1 MDGYQL
7 FDLLLQEIN
16 AKERNQQH
24 ESLKN
29 AKLDPVVVHKKSQ
42 RWDFHLHVTSLL
54 PAMVYHEL
62 WTQLTLRF
70 KELKSLKEVQLF
82 IHMEEKVKLEE
93 KLIQAYFPVIQQITG
108 VNQRH
113 EFQHGCHQQMPYI
126 NNDRVYLPVS
136 ESTLIPQIEANC
148 LTHLEKGYEQVGFH
162 PFHIHLIN
170 DASFE
175 RRRNEALQEE
185 VEQQTAAVVN
195 NYKEQ
200 KEQQRNQEATQW
212 GRAIK
217 HQPIELCDVTQEG
230 YVTVMGRLFY
240 TEIKELGRTTLY
252 TAYMTDY
259 TNSLTL
265 KVFCKNEQDIKKLST
280 FTKGM
285 WVKVTGNVRTDKY
298 FNDEL
303 VLFVEGI
310 AVVEHEERQDQAEEK
325 RVELHAHTMMSQ
337 LDAPLSVK
345 DLVNQAK
352 KFGHPAVAVTDHEV
366 VQSFPDAYQA
376 GKQMGVKILY
386 GLEAYVVDDGKA
398 IAYNEVHE
406 KLTDATYVVFDVETT
421 GFSSVYNR
429 IIELSAV
436 KMYKGNIIDEFE
448 HFIHID
454 EKLSPK
460 IIELTH
466 ITDELLAQQGED
478 EKAVIESF
486 MAFADGCILVAH
498 NSPFDMS
505 FLNAT
510 LRRHHL
516 NEARLPV
523 IDTLE
528 MARMALPE
536 MKRHGLKNL
545 SKHFNIALDNHHR
558 AIYDAE
564 ATAHVYW
571 KLFKLIESQK
581 NMHYHDDLN
590 KEMKRDE
597 SFKQLHPMHLN
608 IIVKN
613 QQGLKNLFKLVSLSH
628 VKYFYQVARIP
639 RSELIKYREG
649 LLFGSSCD
657 EGELF
662 KSMLDKGYE
671 ETKEKAKFY
680 DYIEVMPVD
689 FYRPLIVQEK
699 VKSEK
704 EIEDVVKQLVSLG
717 EELEIPVVATGN
729 VHYLDHHDKVYRE
742 VLVATKM
749 KGRRINLPDTPYLT
763 TEEMLTA
770 FSYLGAEK
778 AYEIVVKNTKNIA
791 EQCDEVIPVKDKLYT
806 PKMEGADDEIKELSY
821 GRAHEL
827 YGEQLPEIVEKRLEK
842 ELNSIIS
849 NGFSVIYLIAQKLV
863 HKSLS
868 DGYLVGSRGSV
879 GSSFVATMTGITEVN
894 PLCPHYHCPQCQHS
908 EFYDHGEYASG
919 YDMPDK
925 NCPICG
931 TELKKDGQDIPFE
944 TFLGFHGDK
953 VPDIDL
959 NFSGSYQPEAHAYT
973 KVLFGEDNVYRAGTI
988 GTVAEKTAIGFAKG
1002 YAEDYHLQLNQAE
1015 TQRLATGIAGVKRTT
1030 GSHPG
1035 GIIVIPDYMDVYD
1048 FTPIQY
1054 PANKID
1060 TDWRTTHF
1068 DFHSI
1073 HDNVLK
1079 LDILGHDDPTVIR
1092 MLQDLSGIDPKTI
1105 PTDDP
1110 DVIALFSGTESLGV
1124 TKEDIYSST
1133 GTLGVPEFGTNFV
1146 RNMLDET
1153 KPTTFAELVQISGL
1167 SHGTDVWSNNAQSL
1181 IKEGIATLPECIGCR
1196 DDIMVYLMHHGLE
1209 DGTAFKIMESVRKG
1223 KGLSDEWQELMR
1235 ENDVPQWYIDSC
1247 LKIKYMFPKAHAA
1260 AYVLM
1265 AIRVAYFKVH
1275 FPLVYY
1281 CAYFSIRAKRFEIDV
1296 MCRGKE
1302 AVKARLEELYKK
1314 RSETK
1319 LSVTEEESVT
1329 SLELANEM
1337 LCRGYGF
1344 KMVDLYQSEATNF
1357 VIDGHSLLFP
1367 FVAVPDLGE
1376 NVAKKIVSERQGE
1389 PFTSKENLRR
1399 RTHLSETLTKYLD
1412 QYGVLEGLDDEDQLS
1427 LF

>member
-1 MDGYQL
+1 MDGFQL
-7 FDLLLQEIN
+7 FDLLLTEIN
-16 AKERNQQH
+16 AKKREEQH
-24 ESLKN
+24 ESLQK
-29 AKLDPVVVHKKSQ
+29 ATMDHVVVHKKS
-42 RWDFHLHVTSLL
+42 RCWDFHLHVDQLL
-54 PAMVYHEL
+54 PASVYFEL
-62 WTQLTLRF
+62 WTHLTLRF
-70 KELKSLKEVQLF
+70 KELKALNEVKLF
-82 IHMEEKVKLEE
+82 IHAAHNAQDEIAV
-93 KLIQAYFPVIQQITG
+93 QSYFPIVQQITSLSE
-108 VNQRH
+108 RH
-113 EFQHGCHQQMPYI
+113 EFQHGCSQMVPYI
-126 NNDRVYLPVS
+126 NNDKVYLPVS
-136 ESTLIPQIEANC
+136 ESTLIPQIELNC
-148 LTHLEKGYEQVGFH
+148 LSQLEKGFEQVGFA

-170 DASFE
+170 DASAE
-175 RRRNEALQEE
+175 KRRNEAVKEE
-185 VEQQTAAVVN
+185 MEQKTAEVVN
-195 NYKEQ
+195 SYKEQ
-200 KEQQRNQEATQW
+200 KEHQRTQESTQW
-212 GRAIK
+212 GRKIK
-217 HQPIELCDVTQEG
+217 HQPMELCDVTQEG
-230 YVTVMGRLFY
+230 YVTVSGRLFF

-265 KVFCKNEQDIKKLST
+265 KVFCKNEQDIAKLSS

-285 WVKVTGNVRTDKY
+285 WVNVTGNVREDRY

-303 VLFVEGI
+303 VLFAEGI
-310 AVVEHEERQDQAEEK
+310 EVITHDERHDNADNK
-325 RVELHAHTMMSQ
+325 RIELHAHTMMSQ
-337 LDAPLSVK
+337 LDAPLSVS
-345 DLVNQAK
+345 DLVKQAAD
-352 KFGHPAVAVTDHEV
+352 FGHQAVAITDHEV

-376 GKQMGVKILY
+376 GKKYGVKILY
-386 GLEAYVVDDGKA
+386 GLEAYVVDNGKP
-398 IAYNEVHE
+398 IAYNEQHQ

-436 KMYKGNIIDEFE
+436 KMHKGNIIEEFE
-448 HFIHID
+448 HFIKID
-454 EKLSPK
+454 EKLNPK

-478 EKAVIESF
+478 EKEVIQVF
-486 MAFADGCILVAH
+486 MEFAAGSILVAH

-510 LRRHHL
+510 LRRHQL
-516 NEARLPV
+516 QEATLPV

-528 MARMALPE
+528 MARMVLPE

-545 SKHFNIALDNHHR
+545 SKHFNINLDNHHR

-571 KLFKLIESQK
+571 RLFKLVEEK
-581 NMHYHDDLN
+581 GMHYHDDLN
-590 KEMKRDE
+590 KEMERQD
-597 SFKQLHPMHLN
+597 SFKQLHPFHLN

-613 QQGLKNLFKLVSLSH
+613 QTGLKNLFKLVSLSH

-639 RSELIKYREG
+639 RKELVSLRDG

-671 ETKEKAKFY
+671 ATKEKARFY
-680 DYIEVMPVD
+680 DFIEVMPTD
-689 FYRPLIVQEK
+689 FYRPLIATDK

-704 EIEDVVKQLVSLG
+704 EIEDVVQQLVAMG
-717 EELEIPVVATGN
+717 EELDIPVVATGN
-729 VHYLDHHDKVYRE
+729 VHYLERHDKIYRE
-742 VLVATKM
+742 VLMATKM
-749 KGRRINLPDTPYLT
+749 KGRTIHLPDTPYLT
-763 TEEMLTA
+763 TEEMLEV
-770 FSYLGAEK
+770 FSYLGEEK
-778 AYEIVVKNTKNIA
+778 AYEIVVKNTQMIA
-791 EQCDEVIPVKDKLYT
+791 DWCEEVVPVKDELYT
-806 PKMEGADDEIKELSY
+806 PKMDGADDEIKALSY

-827 YGEQLPEIVEKRLEK
+827 YGDVLPDIVEKRLEK

-894 PLCPHYHCPQCQHS
+894 PLCPHYHCPKCQYS

-925 NCPICG
+925 VCPECG
-931 TELKKDGQDIPFE
+931 TPLKKDGQDIPFE

-988 GTVAEKTAIGFAKG
+988 GTVAEKTAVGFAKG

-1015 TQRLATGIAGVKRTT
+1015 TQRLAHGIAGVKRTT

-1110 DVIALFSGTESLGV
+1110 DVIALFSGTDSLGV
-1124 TKEDIYSST
+1124 TSEEIYSST

-1167 SHGTDVWSNNAQSL
+1167 SHGTDVWNNNAQTL
-1181 IKEGIATLPECIGCR
+1181 IKDGIATLPECIGCR

-1209 DGTAFKIMESVRKG
+1209 DGTAFTIMESVRKG
-1223 KGLSDEWQELMR
+1223 KGLTEEWQQLMR
-1235 ENDVPQWYIDSC
+1235 DNNVPQWYIDSC

-1302 AVKARLEELYKK
+1302 AVKERLEELYKK
-1314 RSETK
+1314 RSEMK

-1337 LCRGYGF
+1337 LARGYDF
-1344 KMVDLYQSEATNF
+1344 KMVDLYRSQATDF

-1367 FVAVPDLGE
+1367 FIAVPDLGE
-1376 NVAKKIVSERQGE
+1376 NVAKKIVEERE
-1389 PFTSKENLRR
+1389 IESFTSKENLRR
-1399 RTHLSETLTKYLD
+1399 RTHLSETLTQFLD